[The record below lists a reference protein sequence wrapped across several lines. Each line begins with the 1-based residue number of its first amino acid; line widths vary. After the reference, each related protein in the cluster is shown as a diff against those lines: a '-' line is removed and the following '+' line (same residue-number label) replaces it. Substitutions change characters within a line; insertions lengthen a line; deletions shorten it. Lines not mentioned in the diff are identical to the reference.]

1 MHRPNEYQIFFFV
14 GGGGGGE
21 REGQTKMI
29 KLERDFCVQYLR
41 KGLSRITAKNSA
53 HTWYT
58 AIVTLVVNSE
68 VLLQDVSA
76 RAGDVSMGIA
86 VFPTG

>member
-1 MHRPNEYQIFFFV
+1 MNYLKIFFFV
-14 GGGGGGE
+14 GGGGGGG
-21 REGQTKMI
+21 REGQTKTI
-29 KLERDFCVQYLR
+29 KFERDFCLQYLR

-58 AIVTLVVNSE
+58 AIVTLVVSSE

-76 RAGDVSMGIA
+76 RAGDVLMGIA
-86 VFPTG
+86 VFPIG